1 MQITEPMPYAMA
13 SLACLVSDILRMSA
27 TFKPAK
33 RKGNPMG
40 KVSVSANI
48 VAKSGAAS
56 GGKPLTLDQALG
68 LAEAELATLRAW
80 MSIDADTPYRR
91 EAAARLRWLANAL
104 EIGL

>member
-1 MQITEPMPYAMA
+1 
-13 SLACLVSDILRMSA
+13 
-27 TFKPAK
+27 
-33 RKGNPMG
+33 MG

-80 MSIDADTPYRR
+80 VQIDPNTPYRR
-91 EAAARLRWLANAL
+91 EAAARLRWLADA
-104 EIGL
+104 IGHGL